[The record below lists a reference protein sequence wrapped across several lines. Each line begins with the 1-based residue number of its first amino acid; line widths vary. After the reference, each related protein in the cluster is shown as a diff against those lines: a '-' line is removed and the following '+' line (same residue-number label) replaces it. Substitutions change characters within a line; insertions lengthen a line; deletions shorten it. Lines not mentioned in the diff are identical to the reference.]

1 VVDPFDMP
9 TNWTRI
15 RAADYGYAS
24 PSCVLWGA
32 VDWDNNLWIYR
43 ELYAKG
49 LTGEALAQAVMEAE
63 RNDPPMMIS
72 VLDGACW
79 SKHGTGPSIA
89 ETMIRNGVRWIPAD
103 KNRVSGK
110 IEVHRRLQKN
120 DYDEPRLRIF
130 STCTNLV
137 RTLPTL
143 PIAKTNSEDVDT
155 HAEDHAYDALRYMV
169 MTRQTN
175 LPRYTQFSSDL
186 TKKYKPVDEVFGY

>member
-1 VVDPFDMP
+1 MHQFCNYEHHYKPYSVP
-9 TNWTRI
+9 
-15 RAADYGYAS
+15 
-24 PSCVLWGA
+24 
-32 VDWDNNLWIYR
+32 DNY
-43 ELYAKG
+43 
-49 LTGEALAQAVMEAE
+49 
-63 RNDPPMMIS
+63 
-72 VLDGACW
+72 W
-79 SKHGTGPSIA
+79 SKSLIDH
-89 ETMIRNGVRWIPAD
+89 W
-103 KNRVSGK
+103 GK

>member
-1 VVDPFDMP
+1 
-9 TNWTRI
+9 
-15 RAADYGYAS
+15 
-24 PSCVLWGA
+24 
-32 VDWDNNLWIYR
+32 
-43 ELYAKG
+43 
-49 LTGEALAQAVMEAE
+49 MEAE